1 MALVDLANNAAGKIG
16 GFGDQA
22 DGSGQVTAAELTAD
36 TTRVAKWVND
46 KWPVVRKKVIKDFA
60 AMKSPFLETVKYA
73 DLGLDLKQYDINIT
87 SIVSSSTVV
96 TITTEDAHG
105 RSTGDTVYL
114 TGIKQDS
121 DEDIDDIEGAL
132 ITSLNGTT
140 VTIDTV
146 PSTTTFT
153 LTSDTAGVDLTWIHE
168 ANTGIVSYVPE
179 VGPWQYAFNLP
190 SDYFCLVKQTDE
202 SSADEAGVSTKY
214 QCKPILNKDGDGW
227 ILLTNSLTNYD
238 GDSAY
243 IEYCIDQE
251 TFALYSQGFEEVLA
265 VMLAYEL
272 CPLLGRDLETRQV
285 MIAEYQQLTVSEAK
299 RNIQS
304 QYDVNAAT
312 PTNYLGGRSRAIEGL

>member
-1 MALVDLANNAAGKIG
+1 MALIDIVNNTAGKIG

-36 TTRVAKWVND
+36 TTREAKWVND

-73 DLGLDLKQYDINIT
+73 DLGLDLKQYDIEIE

-96 TITTEDAHG
+96 TVTTQEAHG

-121 DEDIDDIEGAL
+121 DEDFDDIEAAL

-140 VTIDTV
+140 PTITV
-146 PSTTTFT
+146 VDSTSFT
-153 LTSDTAGVDLTWIHE
+153 LDDVDGVDLTWVHE

-179 VGPWQYAFNLP
+179 TGPWQYAFKLP

-214 QCKPILNKDGDGW
+214 QCKPILNKDGDGFL
-227 ILLTNSLTNYD
+227 LLTNSLTNTD

-251 TFALYSQGFEEVLA
+251 TFALYSPGFEEVLA

-272 CPLLGRDLETRQV
+272 CPNLGRNLETRQA
-285 MIAEYQQLTVSEAK
+285 ILAEYQQLTVSEAK

-304 QYDVNAAT
+304 QYDVNAKT
-312 PTNYLGGRSRAIEGL
+312 PTNYRGGRSRTVAGL